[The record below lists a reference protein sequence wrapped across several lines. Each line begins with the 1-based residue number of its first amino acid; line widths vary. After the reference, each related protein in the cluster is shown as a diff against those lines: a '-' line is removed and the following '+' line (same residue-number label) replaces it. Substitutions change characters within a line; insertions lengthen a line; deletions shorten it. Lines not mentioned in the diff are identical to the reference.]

1 VNLKEIRRKKG
12 SLSIQVYFG
21 LAPASFLV
29 GVVCLTVLA
38 RLGNHVTAMFRKY
51 EIMATKSKAKL
62 ASKSKVTAKV
72 KIVKKPVAKKT
83 PAKKAVVKKVAAKKA
98 PAKKP
103 VAKKV
108 VAKKVAPKVVAK
120 KAPAKKL
127 VAKKVAPK
135 AAAKPVLKMVAKKP
149 EPKKAVPPAPKAVMK
164 PMLDTRKTLDRAPSH
179 ANKAPI
185 SSVGRQQ
192 QQNGRTMFV
201 VPPQATNGRKNFT
214 VGEFVVYPTHGVGKI
229 MGHEVEKIG
238 DHELKVF
245 VISFEKDKMTL
256 RVPVGRAEAAGL
268 RSISSND
275 QIGKALAT
283 LKGRAKIARG
293 MWSRRAQEYEAKINS
308 GNLVAIAEVVRDLH
322 KNVDQSERSYSE
334 RMIYETAMHRLCG
347 EVAASERVEVKDAQD
362 RLLKVLRKQAAMA
375 A

>member
-1 VNLKEIRRKKG
+1 
-12 SLSIQVYFG
+12 
-21 LAPASFLV
+21 
-29 GVVCLTVLA
+29 
-38 RLGNHVTAMFRKY
+38 
-51 EIMATKSKAKL
+51 MATKSKAN
-62 ASKSKVTAKV
+62 V
-72 KIVKKPVAKKT
+72 KAKT
-83 PAKKAVVKKVAAKKA
+83 PAKKVIAKKA
-98 PAKKP
+98 PAKKTVTKKA
-103 VAKKV
+103 VAKKPAAKV
-108 VAKKVAPKVVAK
+108 IAKKAPVKKPAAKKVAPKTVAK
-120 KAPAKKL
+120 KA
-127 VAKKVAPK
+127 VAKVAPK
-135 AAAKPVLKMVAKKP
+135 KVAAKPALKMVAKKVEAKKP
-149 EPKKAVPPAPKAVMK
+149 VAPAVKAVVAPKA
-164 PMLDTRKTLDRAPSH
+164 DTRHTLDRAPSMQ
-179 ANKAPI
+179 NKAPL

-192 QQNGRTMFV
+192 QHNGRTMFV
-201 VPPQATNGRKNFT
+201 VPPQPSNGRKNNFA

-229 MGHEVEKIG
+229 MGHEVERIG
-238 DHELKVF
+238 EHELKVF
-245 VISFEKDKMTL
+245 VIAFEKDKMTL

-283 LKGRAKIARG
+283 LKGRVKIARG

-347 EVAASERVEVKDAQD
+347 EVAASERVDIKDAQD

>member
-1 VNLKEIRRKKG
+1 
-12 SLSIQVYFG
+12 
-21 LAPASFLV
+21 
-29 GVVCLTVLA
+29 
-38 RLGNHVTAMFRKY
+38 
-51 EIMATKSKAKL
+51 MATKSKAKV
-62 ASKSKVTAKV
+62 KAKV
-72 KIVKKPVAKKT
+72 KTA
-83 PAKKAVVKKVAAKKA
+83 AKKAPAKSTKKTAAKKA

-103 VAKKV
+103 AAK
-108 VAKKVAPKVVAK
+108 KVVAK
-120 KAPAKKL
+120 KAPAKKV
-127 VAKKVAPK
+127 VAKKVAAKKTPAKKIVAKK
-135 AAAKPVLKMVAKKP
+135 APVKAVAKKP
-149 EPKKAVPPAPKAVMK
+149 VAKLVAKAPAPKKPVVAVAPKAVVK
-164 PMLDTRKTLDRAPSH
+164 PALDTRKTLDRAPVA
-179 ANKAPI
+179 ANKAPLNT
-185 SSVGRQQ
+185 VANRPHG
-192 QQNGRTMFV
+192 GRTMFV
-201 VPPQATNGRKNFT
+201 VPPQISTRKNNFA
-214 VGEFVVYPTHGVGKI
+214 VGEYVVYPTHGVGKI

-238 DHELKVF
+238 EHELKVF
-245 VISFEKDKMTL
+245 VIAFEKDKMTL

-347 EVAASERVEVKDAQD
+347 EVAASERVDIKDAQD

>member
-1 VNLKEIRRKKG
+1 
-12 SLSIQVYFG
+12 
-21 LAPASFLV
+21 
-29 GVVCLTVLA
+29 
-38 RLGNHVTAMFRKY
+38 
-51 EIMATKSKAKL
+51 MATKSKVK
-62 ASKSKVTAKV
+62 AKV
-72 KIVKKPVAKKT
+72 KVQIKSSKKTAAKKSPAKKPVAKKA
-83 PAKKAVVKKVAAKKA
+83 PAKKPAAKKVMVKKAPAKKVASKKTVAKKA

-103 VAKKV
+103 VAKV
-108 VAKKVAPKVVAK
+108 VAKKVAPKA
-120 KAPAKKL
+120 
-127 VAKKVAPK
+127 K
-135 AAAKPVLKMVAKKP
+135 AAVKPTLKVV
-149 EPKKAVPPAPKAVMK
+149 PKKAVAKVAAPAQKAFAAPKA
-164 PMLDTRKTLDRAPSH
+164 DTRHTLDRAPSMQ
-179 ANKAPI
+179 NKAPI
-185 SSVGRQQ
+185 TTVGRQQ
-192 QQNGRTMFV
+192 HGGRNIFV
-201 VPPQATNGRKNFT
+201 VAPQISTRKNNFA

-229 MGHEVEKIG
+229 MGHEVERIG
-238 DHELKVF
+238 EHELKVF
-245 VISFEKDKMTL
+245 VIAFEKDKMTL

-347 EVAASERVEVKDAQD
+347 EVAASEKVDVKDAQD